1 MSFQEQEYPQLWI
14 LFAAYFF
21 AAADEYEHSA
31 EQEVLAEYSADVGQP
46 RVVAT
51 LAEFDRLLLHPAVWA
66 SAVEEANRY
75 FATETEIQQWLL
87 LLRDRLVVIAES
99 N

>member
-1 MSFQEQEYPQLWI
+1 MIFQEEEYPQLWI

-21 AAADEYEHSA
+21 AAADEYAHSA
-31 EQEVLAEYSADVGQP
+31 EEVLAEYSADVGQP

-51 LAEFDRLLLHPAVWA
+51 LAELDRMLLKPVVWA

-75 FATETEIQQWLL
+75 FATATEIQQWLL
-87 LLRDRLVVIAES
+87 FLRDKLALISES
-99 N
+99 S